1 MKSDKSFCINIR
13 VYYEDTDMAG
23 IVYYANYLRYIERA
37 RSEIVEE
44 LGVDQNEMRTD
55 GIVFAVTR
63 VVADY
68 RGSARLG
75 DRLTVETTHRAE
87 SPVRWVFDQVVK
99 RGADDIFKAEVTA
112 VCMTTGGKPTRLPAK
127 IRALIAKTEAVTS
140 N

>member
-1 MKSDKSFCINIR
+1 MNDLMTNVHALPIT

-23 IVYYANYLRYIERA
+23 IVYYANYLRFIERA

-44 LGVDQNEMRTD
+44 MGVDQRAMRKQD
-55 GIVFAVTR
+55 IVFAVTR

-68 RGSARLG
+68 VGSARFG

-99 RGADDIFKAEVTA
+99 RADDVIFKAEVTA
-112 VCMTTGGKPTRLPAK
+112 VCMTTAGKPTRLPAE
-127 IRALIAKTEAVTS
+127 IRASLSK
-140 N
+140 